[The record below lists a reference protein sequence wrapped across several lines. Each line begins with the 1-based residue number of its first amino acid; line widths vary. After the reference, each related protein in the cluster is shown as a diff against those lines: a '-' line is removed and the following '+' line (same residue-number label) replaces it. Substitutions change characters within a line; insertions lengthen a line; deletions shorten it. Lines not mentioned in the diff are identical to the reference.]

1 MDDTRSEPPA
11 TTDVVRLSDDQWRAV
26 LTPEEFHIL
35 RKAGTEP
42 PWSGE
47 YVETTEPGTYY
58 CRGCGA
64 ALFEADTKFASH
76 CGWPSFYEPLPS
88 TVTQIDDRSLG
99 MTRTEV
105 RCARCD
111 GHLGHVFSGEG
122 YPTPTDLRY
131 CINSLSV
138 RHVPSGDAPPTPPSA
153 GG

>member
-1 MDDTRSEPPA
+1 MDESRAEPSA
-11 TTDVVRLSDDQWRAV
+11 THEVVRLTDDQWREV

-64 ALFEADTKFASH
+64 PLFDADTKFASH
-76 CGWPSFYEPLPS
+76 CGWPSFYAPKPS

-111 GHLGHVFSGEG
+111 GHLGHVFAGEG
-122 YPTPTDLRY
+122 YATPTDLRY

-138 RHVPSGDAPPTPPSA
+138 RHVPRGGARPEPPPTA
-153 GG
+153 G